1 MLTHA
6 LPLLRCERSLA
17 DVSPPGAG
25 GGSERRGGPPVLAA
39 FLALIVRVLTPI
51 QAISEER
58 RPYSIFGQRFI
69 TTLIPL
75 ASASAAAASLRIPSC
90 IQITCGR
97 GLRVS
102 ASCTTPSAYSE
113 ARKISTMS
121 MESGI
126 SDSCA

>member
-17 DVSPPGAG
+17 DVSPPGAEG
-25 GGSERRGGPPVLAA
+25 RSERRWRPPVLAA

-69 TTLIPL
+69 TTLTPL
-75 ASASAAAASLRIPSC
+75 ASASAAASSSRMPSC

-97 GLRVS
+97 GLGWGASSRV
-102 ASCTTPSAYSE
+102 
-113 ARKISTMS
+113 
-121 MESGI
+121 
-126 SDSCA
+126 